1 MTVGL
6 LSLHILIPGCRS
18 LKEKR
23 SRIKPLI
30 ARLRKEFNVSVAEMD
45 YQDTWQEALLM
56 VATVSNHQDHSQRSL
71 QAVTDWIERCWPDVT
86 VVNDT
91 YEFL

>member
-6 LSLHILIPGCRS
+6 LSLHLMIPGCRS

-30 ARLRKEFNVSVAEMD
+30 ARLRKEFNVSVAEVD
-45 YQDTWQEALLM
+45 YQDTWQETILM

>member
-86 VVNDT
+86 IVNDT

>member
-1 MTVGL
+1 MAVGL
-6 LSLHILIPGCRS
+6 LSLHIMIPGCRS

-30 ARLRKEFNVSVAEMD
+30 VRLRKEFNVSVAEMD

-91 YEFL
+91 YEFV

>member
-1 MTVGL
+1 MSVGL
-6 LSLHILIPGCRS
+6 LSLHIMIPGCQS

-23 SRIKPLI
+23 SRIRPLI

-86 VVNDT
+86 VINDT

>member
-1 MTVGL
+1 MAVGL
-6 LSLHILIPGCRS
+6 LSLHIMIPGCRS

-45 YQDTWQEALLM
+45 YQDIWQEALLM
-56 VATVSNHQDHSQRSL
+56 VATVSNHQEHSQRSL
-71 QAVTDWIERCWPDVT
+71 QAVANWIERCWPDVT